1 MSTEPRDVWGPKL
14 WRVLH
19 VLADLSDRRDVS
31 LLWQTVLKATADVLP
46 CDKCRKHLQHYLR
59 THTFMKVKSLHLVTG
74 IQIRQQIVQE
84 LHALHNDVNQRL
96 GKSVF
101 PPDQLTTYEPG
112 TRDQKLL
119 EVKAILEELK
129 TLWQPFLFRSILPG
143 QVLEWRK
150 TLNLLIALLKGGPN

>member
-1 MSTEPRDVWGPKL
+1 
-14 WRVLH
+14 
-19 VLADLSDRRDVS
+19 
-31 LLWQTVLKATADVLP
+31 
-46 CDKCRKHLQHYLR
+46 
-59 THTFMKVKSLHLVTG
+59 MKVKSLHLVTG